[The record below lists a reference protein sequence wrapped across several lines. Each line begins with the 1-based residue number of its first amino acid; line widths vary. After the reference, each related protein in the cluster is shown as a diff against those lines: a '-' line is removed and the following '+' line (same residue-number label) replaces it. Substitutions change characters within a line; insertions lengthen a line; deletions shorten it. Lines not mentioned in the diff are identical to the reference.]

1 MRVEVWISWRKPND
15 RWVRLNIYGADIGGQ
30 FAGCGGIIRG
40 TNGQWLVNFSLNLG
54 RCNAYISKSFGGCW
68 KASGW

>member
-1 MRVEVWISWRKPND
+1 MLNIHMRVEVWISWRKPND

-40 TNGQWLVNFSLNLG
+40 TNGQWLVNFS
-54 RCNAYISKSFGGCW
+54 
-68 KASGW
+68 